1 MADTKKPQYIWGTG
15 RRKSAIARV
24 RLTSGDGK
32 ITINGREMTAYFPT
46 VDTQNAVLAPLR
58 VTEQVGKVNVLVA
71 VEGGGPVGQSGA
83 IKLGIA
89 RALKSYNGELEPTL
103 RGTDLLT
110 RDARKKER
118 KKYGLRGARR
128 GTQFSKR

>member
-1 MADTKKPQYIWGTG
+1 MADTKKPQYVWGIG
-15 RRKSAIARV
+15 RRKTAVARV
-24 RLTSGDGK
+24 RVIAGDGK
-32 ITINGREMTAYFPT
+32 ITVNGREMKHYFPT
-46 VDTQNAVLAPLR
+46 VTTQNAVLAPLR
-58 VTEQVGKVNVLVA
+58 ATEQVDKVNIIVA
-71 VEGGGPVGQSGA
+71 VQGGGPTGQSGA

-89 RALKSYNGELEPTL
+89 RALITFNGELEPTL
-103 RGTDLLT
+103 RGADLLT